1 MTKRATKK
9 PSKPP
14 VVAAADFAV
23 LASLVSRLSPG
34 DEVAFE
40 TPAHTMFY
48 IGELQGGPVFKT
60 AGGSWVWPVLT
71 TRCRI
76 VRSPNA
82 ERRRAMQADEGEEV
96 DPVRQG
102 ADPLHG
108 TLELDVSAP
117 RRYR

>member
-9 PSKPP
+9 PPAAPP
-14 VVAAADFAV
+14 PADFLGLDA
-23 LASLVSRLSPG
+23 LRKRLSPG
-34 DEVAFE
+34 DEVVFE
-40 TPAHTMFY
+40 TPAHTLFY
-48 IGELQGGPVFKT
+48 IDELQGGPAFKT
-60 AGGSWVWPVLT
+60 AGGSWVWPPLT
-71 TRCRI
+71 ARARI